1 MGTQI
6 LRGARVEMQSVLA
19 VADSITGISNASE
32 AVITVANT
40 YSVGDLVVITGVVG
54 MAAIN
59 NQVVRVKSPTVSEF
73 TAEGLDTTSF
83 GTYVSGGNA
92 EQVTTFLEFDNVTNL
107 SLPDD
112 PPEELTVTTIHDNE
126 QKVEFGLEAASKGS
140 FSTLADPLHAT
151 SVEIGVARAEN
162 KRRAFRVTLL
172 SGYVSIFYAFVAGGR
187 GIDGAAGQAA
197 TGTVSLTLR
206 SAPQWFVS

>member
-6 LRGARVEMQSVLA
+6 LRGARVEMQSALA
-19 VADSITGISNASE
+19 AADTITGISNASE
-32 AVITVANT
+32 GVITVANT
-40 YSVGDLVVITGVVG
+40 YSAGDVVVLDGIVG
-54 MAAIN
+54 MAKLNGLA
-59 NQVVRVKSPTVSEF
+59 VRVKSPSGTQF
-73 TAEGLDTTSF
+73 TAEGLDTTNF
-83 GTYVSGGNA
+83 GTYVSGGTA
-92 EQVTTFLEFDNVTNL
+92 QEVTTFLEFDNVTNL

-126 QKVEFGLEAASKGS
+126 QKIEFGLEAASKGS

-151 SVEIGVARAEN
+151 SVEIGVARAAN
-162 KRRAFRVTLL
+162 TRRAFRVTLL
-172 SGYVSIFYAFVAGGR
+172 SGYVAVFNAFVAGGR